1 MSEIE
6 FKFQVPSHMHAQL
19 QQDFAG
25 LTLVRDNLWAR
36 YFDTAN
42 LQLREYGIA
51 LRQRLENDIWLQ
63 TLKAPGKQPFER
75 LELEYELGKEQPEQC
90 DLKYYKDHPEVS
102 ELLKEALGSLKV
114 PLNLQFETEVQRS
127 IHIENY
133 KNSVIEIAFDQGEIR
148 HGTEFTTIY
157 ELEFELKQGKLNEL
171 IEFVR
176 PWIQRYELWLDSRSK
191 SDRGFALVEG
201 SSIPPVQH
209 QLPLELSE
217 DDNLYTMLQ
226 KIIRNTLQHLLPN
239 ATALSTEHYDSE
251 HIHQARVAIRRLRS
265 ALRFFDVDEL
275 ELPPVWAEQLTE
287 LFQQL
292 GAARDRDALA
302 ESLLPQLE
310 AAGSPIL
317 TLPPATEDTIEV
329 AQLFREPETNYLLLD
344 LLRFSQAEP
353 KQIATDIRV
362 LYKRLTKLHK
372 QICADAEQFCE
383 LEIEDQ
389 HRTRKRV
396 KRLRYNVEFLQSLFP
411 AKQVK
416 SYLKALKPLQES
428 LGQYNDLHVA
438 ENLYQP
444 YVKRKPKAWFVLGW
458 LRAEQQ
464 RLQKEIQTELKD
476 FAQVQPF
483 WKK

>member
-1 MSEIE
+1 MAEIE
-6 FKFQVPSHMHAQL
+6 LKFQVPSHMHAQL
-19 QQDFAG
+19 QQDFIS
-25 LTLVRDNLWAR
+25 LTLVRNHLWAR
-36 YFDTAN
+36 YFDTTE
-42 LQLREYGIA
+42 LQLREHGIA
-51 LRQRLENDIWLQ
+51 LRQRLENEIWLQ

-75 LELEYELGKEQPEQC
+75 LEVEFELGKEQPEQC
-90 DLKYYKDHPEVS
+90 DLKHYKNYPEVS
-102 ELLKEALGSLKV
+102 ELLKEALGSLKI

-127 IHIENY
+127 IHVENY

-148 HGTEFTTIY
+148 HGTEFIAIY
-157 ELEFELKQGKLNEL
+157 ELEFELKQGQLSEL
-171 IEFVR
+171 IEFVQ
-176 PWIQRYELWLDSRSK
+176 PWIQRYDLWLDSRSK
-191 SDRGFALVEG
+191 SDRGYALIEG
-201 SSIPPVQH
+201 SSITPAQH
-209 QLPLELSE
+209 QLPLVLSK
-217 DDNLYTMLQ
+217 DDNLHGMLQ

-265 ALRFFDVDEL
+265 ALRFFNVDEL
-275 ELPPVWAEQLTE
+275 EIPPIWVEQLTE

-317 TLPPATEDTIEV
+317 SLPPATEENVDVEQV
-329 AQLFREPETNYLLLD
+329 FREPETNYLILD
-344 LLRFSQAEP
+344 LLRYSEAEP
-353 KQIATDIRV
+353 KQVTTDIRM
-362 LYKRLTKLHK
+362 LYKRLGKLHQ

-383 LEIEDQ
+383 LAIEDQ

-396 KRLRYNVEFLQSLFP
+396 KRLRYNIEFLQNLFP

-416 SYLKALKPLQES
+416 NYLKALKPLQES

-438 ENLYQP
+438 ESLYQP

-458 LRAEQQ
+458 LHAEQQ
-464 RLQKEIQTELKD
+464 RLQKEIQAELQQ